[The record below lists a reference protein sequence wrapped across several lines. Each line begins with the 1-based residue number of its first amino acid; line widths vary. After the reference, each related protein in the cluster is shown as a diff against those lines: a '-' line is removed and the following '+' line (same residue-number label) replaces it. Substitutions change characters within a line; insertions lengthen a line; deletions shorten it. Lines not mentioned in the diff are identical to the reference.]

1 MERLWDKIAVL
12 HLTDLA
18 WGFLPVR

>member
-18 WGFLPVR
+18 WGFLPIR